1 MVLLVPDNKT
11 DEDYTQ
17 WGAMIGVQSEL
28 GVHLKIGISY
38 SDHPGPPHV
47 VAEGI
52 VGVPRPPEDDFERTM
67 LANKLAELVEAPD
80 IAVFEITGLMGWM
93 LVRGG
98 PFAVKLIKSE
108 ELRELDPSWREV
120 LLDLKARCWVHKT
133 ANVLNKLPKGLQAKA
148 KQGLQAIWMA
158 ESRAARVWRLTGLS
172 TPMKTSIRKRRR
184 VWRVTGMRY

>member
-80 IAVFEITGLMGWM
+80 IAVFEITGLMGWL

-108 ELRELDPSWREV
+108 ELRELDPNEIYGNRISWLREPWPYPNES
-120 LLDLKARCWVHKT
+120 LDVFR
-133 ANVLNKLPKGLQAKA
+133 AKF
-148 KQGLQAIWMA
+148 A
-158 ESRAARVWRLTGLS
+158 ESEDWVNASTRSNRLYLRFDSRAGLNRRYQDLLTNITIVNDVGQA
-172 TPMKTSIRKRRR
+172 
-184 VWRVTGMRY
+184 